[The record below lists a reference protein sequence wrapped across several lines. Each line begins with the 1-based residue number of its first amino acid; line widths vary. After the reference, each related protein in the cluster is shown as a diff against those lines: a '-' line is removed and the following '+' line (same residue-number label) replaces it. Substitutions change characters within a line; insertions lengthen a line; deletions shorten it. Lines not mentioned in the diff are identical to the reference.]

1 MSAVPRP
8 PHDLLQEVLWCVLAR
23 AAAAVEHVA
32 VLRRAR
38 DELAPAEGETAGA
51 GSGPVSFGPVGR
63 YLRMVEEVLG

>member
-1 MSAVPRP
+1 M
-8 PHDLLQEVLWCVLAR
+8 LAR